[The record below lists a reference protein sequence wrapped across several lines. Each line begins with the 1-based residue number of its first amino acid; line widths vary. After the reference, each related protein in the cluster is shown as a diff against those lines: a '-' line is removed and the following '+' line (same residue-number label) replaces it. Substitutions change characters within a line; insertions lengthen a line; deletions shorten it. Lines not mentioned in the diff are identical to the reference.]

1 MISKKKLMAIAVAGL
16 FVSPVMAGIENHGN
30 QIYSG
35 DNSIDATDFHF
46 ETAVNANKGSVILYI
61 TTPHASENGGHVSL
75 TLNKAEGYKLRTIT
89 FRENAPW
96 NNANHVLS
104 LNLQKSG
111 LDLENGI
118 IFNNATQEI
127 TKKSTGEIIN
137 NSKDDLKT
145 TATVKLNQSSL
156 RGDIIN
162 LYQGYTEGS
171 TNKDK
176 TETYYYQSSLKTITK
191 VDLADSTWFGDLKDQ
206 NNIRHDA
213 TSLMKPLNK
222 DDVKS
227 EFIVNLE
234 QGSSWTGGVDVA
246 KKSTVEVTLDD
257 TSSWTVNKDSKV
269 NSIQFSGAAAA
280 FKAAAEKN
288 GVVLADGVTLTVAD
302 GINGNTNTNTST
314 INNLHTGAGSTLAV
328 EKANVT
334 LNNFAG
340 KGDIILNKDGKV
352 TVNAASD
359 KVNATFTTLD
369 GSQLTTSDKVDAN
382 VLIAGA
388 LVDEKGMDAVI
399 AEYNKNDSY
408 KGNGTVTF
416 SGGLIN
422 DTVTGK
428 NDAQGNFVVQNV
440 QKNAQL
446 VSIGESTAITM
457 MQWRADADD
466 MYQRMGDLRNNN
478 GSVGVW
484 ARTFG
489 GKAEAGHVDNKYYGV
504 QAGVDTQIAT
514 TGPKQFV
521 GGAVS
526 YTTGDA
532 TFANGTGDNY
542 MGTFTGYSTWL
553 FDNGSYVDVAAKVG
567 KLNNEFDLAVE
578 GKKLAGKYST
588 QAVALTVES
597 GHRFPV
603 TNLTYVEPQVAFTA
617 SHIFGEDYGAT
628 NGVTIEQDSINSYV
642 ARVGVQAGLN
652 CPDNMGSVFVRA
664 SYLYDFDGETSTV
677 AHKANAMDSNRFD
690 QDFGGGWYE
699 LGLGMNVNFT
709 KNLYGYADFEYVTG
723 GEIKTPYRWNAGVRY
738 AF

>member
-1 MISKKKLMAIAVAGL
+1 MISKKKLTAIVVAGL
-16 FVSPVMAGIENHGN
+16 FVTPVMADVDGIGAYEAGIQGTQGYIIADDSLFAQALEKSQTTDHKDVVKLFVRESNSDTQKDGTTTLNLSNNNGYKLKAIDFDSNSGQNNPNHRATLNMNGTSLDLSEGVIFRN
-30 QIYSG
+30 AADCIARNSDGSYDQSKVKNLTNTATLNLTNSTLKG
-35 DNSIDATDFHF
+35 DVINKYYTYN
-46 ETAVNANKGSVILYI
+46 ETPAFFPVSLKTS
-61 TTPHASENGGHVSL
+61 THVSL
-75 TLNKAEGYKLRTIT
+75 
-89 FRENAPW
+89 
-96 NNANHVLS
+96 
-104 LNLQKSG
+104 
-111 LDLENGI
+111 
-118 IFNNATQEI
+118 
-127 TKKSTGEIIN
+127 
-137 NSKDDLKT
+137 
-145 TATVKLNQSSL
+145 
-156 RGDIIN
+156 
-162 LYQGYTEGS
+162 
-171 TNKDK
+171 
-176 TETYYYQSSLKTITK
+176 ETSNW
-191 VDLADSTWFGDLKDQ
+191 VGDLKDVY
-206 NNIRHDA
+206 HFKHP
-213 TSLMKPLNK
+213 SLGQPVTP
-222 DDVKS
+222 DDVHS

-234 QGSSWTGGVDVA
+234 NGSSWTGGVDVA

-280 FKAAAEKN
+280 FKAAADKK

-302 GINGNTNTNTST
+302 GSKSST
-314 INNLHTGAGSTLAV
+314 IDALHTGAGSTLAV

-334 LNNFAG
+334 LKNFAG
-340 KGDIILNKDGKV
+340 KGDIVLNKDGKV

-369 GSQLTTSDKVDAN
+369 GSQLTTGDKVDAN
-382 VLIAGA
+382 VLVAGA

-399 AEYNKNDSY
+399 AEYNKNNNY
-408 KGNGTVTF
+408 TGNGTVTF

-504 QAGVDTQIAT
+504 QAGVDTQVAT

-628 NGVTIEQDSINSYV
+628 NGVMIEQDSINSYV

-677 AHKANAMDSNRFD
+677 ARKANAKDGNRFD

>member
-1 MISKKKLMAIAVAGL
+1 MISKKKLTAIVVAGL
-16 FVSPVMAGIENHGN
+16 FVTPVMAGKVINKNGIQGQDMGYLTADDNDFKTALEESLKSTNDKNSVRLSMWGKTSDDNDGSMQLNLTSQEGHKAV
-30 QIYSG
+30 YVLFG
-35 DNSIDATDFHF
+35 DNSTQ
-46 ETAVNANKGSVILYI
+46 VNAHHRSTLNMTGTSLEVSRGLLFRNASNSIERKSDGSYDESKLKELTNTSTANLTNSTLKGDVINQYSTFEPTKDLDKSGYYYQI
-61 TTPHASENGGHVSL
+61 SLKNNTHVSL
-75 TLNKAEGYKLRTIT
+75 TNSHWIGDFKDEI
-89 FRENAPW
+89 
-96 NNANHVLS
+96 
-104 LNLQKSG
+104 G
-111 LDLENGI
+111 L
-118 IFNNATQEI
+118 
-127 TKKSTGEIIN
+127 KST
-137 NSKDDLKT
+137 
-145 TATVKLNQSSL
+145 SL
-156 RGDIIN
+156 G
-162 LYQGYTEGS
+162 
-171 TNKDK
+171 
-176 TETYYYQSSLKTITK
+176 
-191 VDLADSTWFGDLKDQ
+191 
-206 NNIRHDA
+206 
-213 TSLMKPLNK
+213 KPVNK
-222 DDVKS
+222 DDVNGEYVVSLKD
-227 EFIVNLE
+227 
-234 QGSSWTGGVDVA
+234 GSSWTGGVDIA
-246 KKSTVEVTLDD
+246 KNSTIEVTLDG

-269 NSIQFSGAAAA
+269 NSIQFDTGAAA
-280 FKAAAEKN
+280 FKAAEKN

-302 GINGNTNTNTST
+302 GINGKTST
-314 INNLHTGAGSTLAV
+314 IDALQTGAGSTLAV

-334 LNNFAG
+334 LKNFAG
-340 KGDIILNKDGKV
+340 KGDIVLNKDGKV

-359 KVNATFTTLD
+359 KVNATFTSLE
-369 GSQLTTSDKVDAN
+369 GSKFTTADKVDAN
-382 VLIAGA
+382 VLVAGA

-399 AEYNKNDSY
+399 AEYNQNNNY
-408 KGNGTVTF
+408 TGNGTVTF

-428 NDAQGNFVVQNV
+428 NDAQGNFVIQNV

-504 QAGVDTQIAT
+504 QAGVDTQVAT

-588 QAVALTVES
+588 QAIALTVES

-677 AHKANAMDSNRFD
+677 ARKANAKDGNRFD

>member
-1 MISKKKLMAIAVAGL
+1 MISKKKLTAIVVAGL
-16 FVSPVMAGIENHGN
+16 FVTPVMAATPGKVWVNEISAAGSMSVTDIEFKE
-30 QIYSG
+30 
-35 DNSIDATDFHF
+35 A
-46 ETAVNANKGSVILYI
+46 ANNIAKDPKRRDTVFL
-61 TTPHASENGGHVSL
+61 HL
-75 TLNKAEGYKLRTIT
+75 
-89 FRENAPW
+89 
-96 NNANHVLS
+96 
-104 LNLQKSG
+104 
-111 LDLENGI
+111 
-118 IFNNATQEI
+118 
-127 TKKSTGEIIN
+127 KKES
-137 NSKDDLKT
+137 
-145 TATVKLNQSSL
+145 
-156 RGDIIN
+156 
-162 LYQGYTEGS
+162 GS
-171 TNKDK
+171 TNDAGLMEVTLKSKEGYRLKSVTFAESWAVDTPNRTNKLTLDGTSLDVTGEGLAPVPKEKLPGLYLHNAIKVVKKDNVGSTPVVPNLTTK
-176 TETYYYQSSLKTITK
+176 NDVFLKNGSTLKGDIVNHYLTMNEQWNTDYYAIAFTQATDIHLSEGSQWI
-191 VDLADSTWFGDLKDQ
+191 GDLKETYSLSTAMGNPVSQ
-206 NNIRHDA
+206 N
-213 TSLMKPLNK
+213 
-222 DDVKS
+222 DVKGNYS
-227 EFIVNLE
+227 VVLTDN
-234 QGSSWTGGVDVA
+234 STWTGGIAVGQNSKTDVA
-246 KKSTVEVTLDD
+246 VDG
-257 TSSWTVNKDSKV
+257 TSAWIANKDATVNQLRLAEGGRMTAT
-269 NSIQFSGAAAA
+269 NAA
-280 FKAAAEKN
+280 
-288 GVVLADGVTLTVAD
+288 VTIA
-302 GINGNTNTNTST
+302 
-314 INNLHTGAGSTLAV
+314 
-328 EKANVT
+328 
-334 LNNFAG
+334 NFAG
-340 KGDIILNKDGKV
+340 KGDIVLNKDGKV

-369 GSQLTTSDKVDAN
+369 GSQLTTGDKVDAN
-382 VLIAGA
+382 VLVAGA

-399 AEYNKNDSY
+399 AEYNQNNNYTGK
-408 KGNGTVTF
+408 GTVTF

-478 GSVGVW
+478 GAVGVW

-504 QAGVDTQIAT
+504 QAGVDTQVAT

-677 AHKANAMDSNRFD
+677 AHKANAKDGNRFD

>member
-1 MISKKKLMAIAVAGL
+1 MISKKKLTAIAVAGL
-16 FVSPVMAGIENHGN
+16 FVTPVMAAPGDI
-30 QIYSG
+30 IYSDIKGLQGNSGYIVADDALFQEALEASYDKKSDHPGTVKVAMWG
-35 DNSIDATDFHF
+35 DNKDPSHTNGLVDLRLK
-46 ETAVNANKGSVILYI
+46 NAD
-61 TTPHASENGGHVSL
+61 
-75 TLNKAEGYKLRTIT
+75 GYKLKKIDFSDNSRLVTT
-89 FRENAPW
+89 DHKAKLTLQNTSVELTDGLVFRAASKEYKKTE
-96 NNANHVLS
+96 ANSNPNIGKLTS
-104 LNLQKSG
+104 KN
-111 LDLENGI
+111 DAYLEN
-118 IFNNATQEI
+118 
-127 TKKSTGEIIN
+127 STLKGDVVNRYWSYNEEGEKVTHYYDI
-137 NSKDDLKT
+137 
-145 TATVKLNQSSL
+145 ALNQETNIHLS
-156 RGDIIN
+156 N
-162 LYQGYTEGS
+162 GS
-171 TNKDK
+171 QWT
-176 TETYYYQSSLKTITK
+176 
-191 VDLADSTWFGDLKDQ
+191 GDLKEAF
-206 NNIRHDA
+206 NLG
-213 TSLMKPLNK
+213 TSMGKPIDK
-222 DDVKS
+222 DDVKGDYA
-227 EFIVNLE
+227 VNLKDN
-234 QGSSWTGGVDVA
+234 STWTGGIDIKSNSKADVA
-246 KKSTVEVTLDD
+246 VDG
-257 TSSWTVNKDSKV
+257 TSAWIANKDATVNQLRLAEGGRMTAT
-269 NSIQFSGAAAA
+269 NAA
-280 FKAAAEKN
+280 
-288 GVVLADGVTLTVAD
+288 VTIA
-302 GINGNTNTNTST
+302 
-314 INNLHTGAGSTLAV
+314 
-328 EKANVT
+328 
-334 LNNFAG
+334 NFAG
-340 KGDIILNKDGKV
+340 KGDIVLNKDGKV
-352 TVNAASD
+352 TVDAASD
-359 KVNATFTTLD
+359 KVNATFTSLE
-369 GSQLTTSDKVDAN
+369 GSNFTANDKVDVN
-382 VLIAGA
+382 VTVAGA

-399 AEYNKNDSY
+399 AEYNQNNNY
-408 KGNGTVTF
+408 TGNGTVTF

-466 MYQRMGDLRNNN
+466 MAQRMGDLRNNN

-489 GKAEAGHVDNKYYGV
+489 GKAEAGHVNNKYYGV

-677 AHKANAMDSNRFD
+677 ARKANAKDGNRFD

>member
-1 MISKKKLMAIAVAGL
+1 MISKKTVIALVVGSV
-16 FVSPVMAGIENHGN
+16 FVTPVMAKVEVAKNE
-30 QIYSG
+30 IYSG
-35 DNSIDATDFHF
+35 DGLVVADDDKFAQALNTDVP
-46 ETAVNANKGSVILYI
+46 AKKGYVKLYTMGSSTNDSKI
-61 TTPHASENGGHVSL
+61 SL
-75 TLNKAEGYKLRTIT
+75 TLQKKEGYKLQTVAFHESST
-89 FRENAPW
+89 W
-96 NNANHVLS
+96 NTSNHVLS
-104 LNLQKSG
+104 LNLKQSS
-111 LDLENGI
+111 LDLDNGVV
-118 IFNNATQEI
+118 FRNAAFFI
-127 TKKSTGEIIN
+127 TRKPDGNMSGQAM
-137 NSKDDLKT
+137 DDLKT
-145 TATVKLNQSSL
+145 TATVSLEQSTL
-156 RGDIIN
+156 RGDVIN
-162 LYQGYTEGS
+162 QYNGYSETQGYYNQASLNNNTMVNL
-171 TNKDK
+171 T
-176 TETYYYQSSLKTITK
+176 SSH
-191 VDLADSTWFGDLKDQ
+191 WFGDVRDEV
-206 NNIRHDA
+206 RVTDSA
-213 TSLMKPLNK
+213 TSLGKPINK
-222 DDVKS
+222 NDVKS
-227 EFIVNLE
+227 DFIVTLE
-234 QGSSWTGGVDVA
+234 NGSSWTGGVDVA
-246 KKSTVEVTLDD
+246 KKSTVEVKLDG
-257 TSSWTVNKDSKV
+257 TSSWTVSKDSKV
-269 NSIQFSGAAAA
+269 NSIQFNGAATA
-280 FKAAAEKN
+280 FKATPEKN
-288 GVVLADGVTLTVAD
+288 GVAIADGVTLTVAD
-302 GINGNTNTNTST
+302 GSKSST
-314 INNLHTGAGSTLAV
+314 INALHTGAGSTLAV

-340 KGDIILNKDGKV
+340 KGDIVLNKDGKV
-352 TVNAASD
+352 EVKAASD
-359 KVNATFTTLD
+359 KVNATFTSLE
-369 GSQLTTSDKVDAN
+369 GSKFTTDNKVDAN
-382 VLIAGA
+382 VLVAGA

-399 AEYNKNDSY
+399 AEYNKNNNY
-408 KGNGTVTF
+408 TGNGTVTF

-504 QAGVDTQIAT
+504 QAGVDTQVAT

-677 AHKANAMDSNRFD
+677 ARKANAKDGNRFD

>member
-1 MISKKKLMAIAVAGL
+1 MISKKKLTAIVVAGL
-16 FVSPVMAGIENHGN
+16 FVTPVMAH
-30 QIYSG
+30 
-35 DNSIDATDFHF
+35 HF
-46 ETAVNANKGSVILYI
+46 ESDGDIGDGSGQLTANDDVLKEAMSQKDYKGIINVTIFGNRNDERNGVIDF
-61 TTPHASENGGHVSL
+61 TL
-75 TLNKAEGYKLRTIT
+75 TDSTGYKLT
-89 FRENAPW
+89 A
-96 NNANHVLS
+96 
-104 LNLQKSG
+104 LNFDGSSG
-111 LDLENGI
+111 LDTTHHKTNLTLQNTKLELAEGVFFSNASKFTKNDGNVDTSKLPKPEDVSA
-118 IFNNATQEI
+118 NNTF
-127 TKKSTGEIIN
+127 
-137 NSKDDLKT
+137 
-145 TATVKLNQSSL
+145 KL
-156 RGDIIN
+156 
-162 LYQGYTEGS
+162 EGS
-171 TNKDK
+171 TLTGNISH
-176 TETYYYQSSLKTITK
+176 YYTSFGEGTHYYVNSLSTQTAVELSKSNWTGDLRDYINEVTTNNSTPVTADTIASKFNVSLK
-191 VDLADSTWFGDLKDQ
+191 
-206 NNIRHDA
+206 N
-213 TSLMKPLNK
+213 
-222 DDVKS
+222 
-227 EFIVNLE
+227 
-234 QGSSWTGGVDVA
+234 GSSWTGGVDVA
-246 KKSTVEVTLDD
+246 KKSTVEVTLDG
-257 TSSWTVNKDSKV
+257 TSSWTVNKDATV
-269 NSIQFSGAAAA
+269 NQLRLAEGGRMTASNAA
-280 FKAAAEKN
+280 
-288 GVVLADGVTLTVAD
+288 VTIA
-302 GINGNTNTNTST
+302 
-314 INNLHTGAGSTLAV
+314 
-328 EKANVT
+328 
-334 LNNFAG
+334 NFAG
-340 KGDIILNKDGKV
+340 KGDIVLNKDGKV

-369 GSQLTTSDKVDAN
+369 GSQLTTGDKVDAN
-382 VLIAGA
+382 VLVAGA
-388 LVDEKGMDAVI
+388 LIDEKGMDAVI
-399 AEYNKNDSY
+399 AEYNKNNNY
-408 KGNGTVTF
+408 TGNGTVTF

-428 NDAQGNFVVQNV
+428 NDAKGNFVIQNV

-504 QAGVDTQIAT
+504 QAGVDTQVAT

-677 AHKANAMDSNRFD
+677 ARNAKETNRFD

>member
-1 MISKKKLMAIAVAGL
+1 MISKKKLTAIVVAGL
-16 FVSPVMAGIENHGN
+16 FVTPVMAAKEIDRNGIQGQDTGYLVANDADFKQALIKSLESEKDKNSVRLSMWGN
-30 QIYSG
+30 SSETNDGSMQLNLTSQEGHKAVYVLFG
-35 DNSIDATDFHF
+35 DNSTQ
-46 ETAVNANKGSVILYI
+46 VNAHHRSTLNMTGTSLEVSGGLRFRNASNSITRNPDGSYDESKLKELTNTSTANLTNSTLKGDVINQYKTFEPTKDLDKSGYYYQI
-61 TTPHASENGGHVSL
+61 SLKNNTHVSL
-75 TLNKAEGYKLRTIT
+75 TNSHWIGDFKDDI
-89 FRENAPW
+89 
-96 NNANHVLS
+96 
-104 LNLQKSG
+104 G
-111 LDLENGI
+111 L
-118 IFNNATQEI
+118 
-127 TKKSTGEIIN
+127 KST
-137 NSKDDLKT
+137 
-145 TATVKLNQSSL
+145 SL
-156 RGDIIN
+156 G
-162 LYQGYTEGS
+162 
-171 TNKDK
+171 
-176 TETYYYQSSLKTITK
+176 
-191 VDLADSTWFGDLKDQ
+191 
-206 NNIRHDA
+206 
-213 TSLMKPLNK
+213 KPVNK
-222 DDVKS
+222 DDVNGEYVVSLKK
-227 EFIVNLE
+227 
-234 QGSSWTGGVDVA
+234 GSSWTGGVDIA
-246 KKSTVEVTLDD
+246 KNSTIEVTLDE
-257 TSSWTVNKDSKV
+257 TSSWTVNKDATV
-269 NSIQFSGAAAA
+269 NQLRLAEGGRMTATNAA
-280 FKAAAEKN
+280 
-288 GVVLADGVTLTVAD
+288 VTIA
-302 GINGNTNTNTST
+302 
-314 INNLHTGAGSTLAV
+314 
-328 EKANVT
+328 
-334 LNNFAG
+334 NFAG
-340 KGDIILNKDGKV
+340 KGDIVLNKDGKV
-352 TVNAASD
+352 EVKAASD
-359 KVNATFTTLD
+359 KVNATFTSLE
-369 GSQLTTSDKVDAN
+369 GSKFTTTDKVDAN
-382 VLIAGA
+382 VTIAGA

-399 AEYNKNDSY
+399 AEYNKNNNY
-408 KGNGTVTF
+408 TGNGTVTF

-466 MYQRMGDLRNNN
+466 MAQRMGDLRNNN

-504 QAGVDTQIAT
+504 QAGVDTQVAT

-628 NGVTIEQDSINSYV
+628 NGVSIEQDSINSYV

-677 AHKANAMDSNRFD
+677 AHKANAKDGNRFD

>member
-1 MISKKKLMAIAVAGL
+1 MISKKKLTAIVVAGL
-16 FVSPVMAGIENHGN
+16 FVSPVMAADENAPKKQPDQTQVKSRSIIGTGGYAEGN
-30 QIYSG
+30 NYLFELAIANAEKENVRKRIFVEAQGQASDADSAKFGQQNLTLKGGSYNIYML
-35 DNSIDATDFHF
+35 DFSNGTGLH
-46 ETAVNANKGSVILYI
+46 TANHQSN
-61 TTPHASENGGHVSL
+61 L
-75 TLNKAEGYKLRTIT
+75 TLNQT
-89 FRENAPW
+89 
-96 NNANHVLS
+96 
-104 LNLQKSG
+104 
-111 LDLENGI
+111 DLTASNGI
-118 IFNNATQEI
+118 VFRNAGFQ
-127 TKKSTGEIIN
+127 SS
-137 NSKDDLKT
+137 SKDDAKFKADELTSNNTLTLANKSVLTGNVVNRYSSPFKVEGAYFTNGLTINT
-145 TATVKLNQSSL
+145 TIALDGQS
-156 RGDIIN
+156 
-162 LYQGYTEGS
+162 QWT
-171 TNKDK
+171 
-176 TETYYYQSSLKTITK
+176 
-191 VDLADSTWFGDLKDQ
+191 GDLVDIVIKEED
-206 NNIRHDA
+206 RVDA
-213 TSLMKPLNK
+213 TPVSPDRIKGNYT
-222 DDVKS
+222 VQINGNS
-227 EFIVNLE
+227 T
-234 QGSSWTGGVDVA
+234 WTGGIAIESNSKADVA
-246 KKSTVEVTLDD
+246 VDGTSAWIANKDATVNQLRLAEGGRMTAKNSTVSVEKFAGNGNIVLD
-257 TSSWTVNKDSKV
+257 T
-269 NSIQFSGAAAA
+269 
-280 FKAAAEKN
+280 N
-288 GVVLADGVTLTVAD
+288 GVV
-302 GINGNTNTNTST
+302 S
-314 INNLHTGAGSTLAV
+314 
-328 EKANVT
+328 
-334 LNNFAG
+334 
-340 KGDIILNKDGKV
+340 
-352 TVNAASD
+352 VNAAD
-359 KVNATFTTLD
+359 NKVNATFTSLE
-369 GSQLTTSDKVDAN
+369 GSKFTTGDKVDAN
-382 VLIAGA
+382 VLVAGA

-478 GSVGVW
+478 GAVGVW

-504 QAGVDTQIAT
+504 QAGVDTQVAT

-588 QAVALTVES
+588 QAIALTVES

-677 AHKANAMDSNRFD
+677 AHKANAMDGNRFD

>member
-1 MISKKKLMAIAVAGL
+1 MISKKKLTAIVVAGL
-16 FVSPVMAGIENHGN
+16 FVTPVMAAKKIDLNGIQGQDTGYLVADDTDFKKALEESLKSKNDKNSVRLSMWGKSSETNDGSMQLNLTSKEGHKAV
-30 QIYSG
+30 YVLFG
-35 DNSIDATDFHF
+35 DNSTQ
-46 ETAVNANKGSVILYI
+46 VNAHHRSTLNMTGTSLEVSGGLRFRNASNSITRNPDGSYDKSKLKELTNTSTANLTNSTLKGDVINQYKTFEPTKDLDKSGYYYQI
-61 TTPHASENGGHVSL
+61 SLKNNTHVSL
-75 TLNKAEGYKLRTIT
+75 TNSHWIGDFKDDI
-89 FRENAPW
+89 
-96 NNANHVLS
+96 
-104 LNLQKSG
+104 G
-111 LDLENGI
+111 L
-118 IFNNATQEI
+118 
-127 TKKSTGEIIN
+127 KST
-137 NSKDDLKT
+137 
-145 TATVKLNQSSL
+145 SL
-156 RGDIIN
+156 G
-162 LYQGYTEGS
+162 
-171 TNKDK
+171 
-176 TETYYYQSSLKTITK
+176 
-191 VDLADSTWFGDLKDQ
+191 
-206 NNIRHDA
+206 
-213 TSLMKPLNK
+213 KPVNK
-222 DDVKS
+222 DDVNGEYVVSLKK
-227 EFIVNLE
+227 
-234 QGSSWTGGVDVA
+234 GSSWTGGVDIA
-246 KKSTVEVTLDD
+246 KNSTIEVTLDE
-257 TSSWTVNKDSKV
+257 TSSWTVNKDATV
-269 NSIQFSGAAAA
+269 NQLRLAEGGRMTATNAA
-280 FKAAAEKN
+280 
-288 GVVLADGVTLTVAD
+288 VTIA
-302 GINGNTNTNTST
+302 
-314 INNLHTGAGSTLAV
+314 
-328 EKANVT
+328 
-334 LNNFAG
+334 NFAG
-340 KGDIILNKDGKV
+340 KGDIVLNKDGKV
-352 TVNAASD
+352 EVKAASD
-359 KVNATFTTLD
+359 KVNATFTSLE
-369 GSQLTTSDKVDAN
+369 GSKFTTADKVDAN
-382 VLIAGA
+382 VTIAGA

-399 AEYNKNDSY
+399 AEYNTNNNYTGK
-408 KGNGTVTF
+408 GTVTF

-504 QAGVDTQIAT
+504 QAGVDTQVAT

-642 ARVGVQAGLN
+642 ARVGVQAGLI

-677 AHKANAMDSNRFD
+677 ARKANAKDGNRFD

>member
-1 MISKKKLMAIAVAGL
+1 MISKKKLTAIVVAGL
-16 FVSPVMAGIENHGN
+16 FVTPVMAH
-30 QIYSG
+30 
-35 DNSIDATDFHF
+35 HF
-46 ETAVNANKGSVILYI
+46 ESDGDIGDGSGQLTANDAVLKEAMSKKDYKGIINVTIFGKRDDARNGVIDF
-61 TTPHASENGGHVSL
+61 TL
-75 TLNKAEGYKLRTIT
+75 TDSTGYKLT
-89 FRENAPW
+89 A
-96 NNANHVLS
+96 
-104 LNLQKSG
+104 LNFDGSSG
-111 LDLENGI
+111 LDTTHHKTNLTLQNTKLELAEGVFFSNASKFTKNDGKVDTSKLPKPEDVSA
-118 IFNNATQEI
+118 NNTF
-127 TKKSTGEIIN
+127 
-137 NSKDDLKT
+137 
-145 TATVKLNQSSL
+145 KL
-156 RGDIIN
+156 
-162 LYQGYTEGS
+162 EGS
-171 TNKDK
+171 TLTGNISH
-176 TETYYYQSSLKTITK
+176 YYTSFGEGTHYYVNSL
-191 VDLADSTWFGDLKDQ
+191 STQTAVELSKSNWTGDLRDYINEVTTNNSTPVTADTIASKFNVTLKD
-206 NNIRHDA
+206 
-213 TSLMKPLNK
+213 
-222 DDVKS
+222 
-227 EFIVNLE
+227 
-234 QGSSWTGGVDVA
+234 GSSWTGGVDIA
-246 KKSTVEVTLDD
+246 KNSTIEVTLDE

-269 NSIQFSGAAAA
+269 NSIQFNGATAA

-302 GINGNTNTNTST
+302 GINGNTNTNT

-340 KGDIILNKDGKV
+340 KGDIVLNKDGKV
-352 TVNAASD
+352 EVKAASD
-359 KVNATFTTLD
+359 KVNATFTSLE
-369 GSQLTTSDKVDAN
+369 GSKFTTTDKVDAN
-382 VLIAGA
+382 VTIAGA

-399 AEYNKNDSY
+399 AEYNKNNNY
-408 KGNGTVTF
+408 TGNGTVTF

-466 MYQRMGDLRNNN
+466 MAQRMGDLRNNN

-504 QAGVDTQIAT
+504 QAGVDTQVAT

-578 GKKLAGKYST
+578 GQKLAGKYST

-597 GHRFPV
+597 GHRFPI

-677 AHKANAMDSNRFD
+677 AHKANAMDGNRFD

>member
-1 MISKKKLMAIAVAGL
+1 MISKKKLTAIVVAGL
-16 FVSPVMAGIENHGN
+16 FVTPVMAH
-30 QIYSG
+30 
-35 DNSIDATDFHF
+35 HF
-46 ETAVNANKGSVILYI
+46 ESDGDIGDGSGQLTANDAVLKEAMSKKDYKGIINVTIFGKRDDARNGVIDF
-61 TTPHASENGGHVSL
+61 TL
-75 TLNKAEGYKLRTIT
+75 TDSTGYKLT
-89 FRENAPW
+89 A
-96 NNANHVLS
+96 
-104 LNLQKSG
+104 LNFDGSSG
-111 LDLENGI
+111 LDTTHHKTNLTLQNTKLELAEGVFFSNASKFTKNDGNVDTSKLPKPEDVSA
-118 IFNNATQEI
+118 NNTF
-127 TKKSTGEIIN
+127 
-137 NSKDDLKT
+137 
-145 TATVKLNQSSL
+145 KL
-156 RGDIIN
+156 
-162 LYQGYTEGS
+162 EGS
-171 TNKDK
+171 TLTGNISH
-176 TETYYYQSSLKTITK
+176 YYTSFGEGTHYYVNSLSTQTAVELSKSNWTGDLRDYINEVTTNNSTPVTADTIASKFNVSLK
-191 VDLADSTWFGDLKDQ
+191 
-206 NNIRHDA
+206 N
-213 TSLMKPLNK
+213 
-222 DDVKS
+222 
-227 EFIVNLE
+227 
-234 QGSSWTGGVDVA
+234 GSSWTGGVDVA
-246 KKSTVEVTLDD
+246 KKSTVEVTLDG
-257 TSSWTVNKDSKV
+257 TSSWTVNKDATV
-269 NSIQFSGAAAA
+269 NQLRLAEGGRMTATNAA
-280 FKAAAEKN
+280 
-288 GVVLADGVTLTVAD
+288 VTIA
-302 GINGNTNTNTST
+302 
-314 INNLHTGAGSTLAV
+314 
-328 EKANVT
+328 
-334 LNNFAG
+334 NFAG
-340 KGDIILNKDGKV
+340 KGDIVLNKDGKV

-369 GSQLTTSDKVDAN
+369 GSQLTTGDKVDAN
-382 VLIAGA
+382 VLVAGA
-388 LVDEKGMDAVI
+388 LIDEKGMDAVI
-399 AEYNKNDSY
+399 AEYNQNNNY
-408 KGNGTVTF
+408 TGNGTVTF

-504 QAGVDTQIAT
+504 QAGVDTQVAT

>member
-1 MISKKKLMAIAVAGL
+1 MISKKKLTAIVVAGL
-16 FVSPVMAGIENHGN
+16 FVTPVMAATVVSGSL
-30 QIYSG
+30 IYSG
-35 DNSIDATDFHF
+35 DDSVVADDEKFAEAVKNSQADYVKLFI
-46 ETAVNANKGSVILYI
+46 VNSHN
-61 TTPHASENGGHVSL
+61 SENNGNVSL
-75 TLNKAEGYKLRTIT
+75 TLNKAEGYKLNTVA
-89 FRENAPW
+89 FHENAPW
-96 NNANHVLS
+96 NNANHKLS
-104 LNLQKSG
+104 LSLEKSG

-118 IFNNATQEI
+118 IFRNAAQQI
-127 TKKSTGEIIN
+127 TKKSNGDVVN
-137 NSKDDLKT
+137 APKDNLQT
-145 TATVKLNQSSL
+145 TATVTLNQSTL

-162 LYQGYTEGS
+162 QYNGYNEGT
-171 TNKDK
+171 TNEDK
-176 TETYYYQSSLKTITK
+176 TETYYYQASLKTTTK
-191 VDLADSTWFGDLKDQ
+191 VDLTTSTWVGDLRDENRITEKS
-206 NNIRHDA
+206 
-213 TSLMKPLNK
+213 TSLTKPLNK

-227 EFIVNLE
+227 DFIVNLE
-234 QGSSWTGGVDVA
+234 NGSSWTGGVDVA
-246 KKSTVEVTLDD
+246 KKSTVEVKLDG

-269 NSIQFSGAAAA
+269 NSIQFNGAAAA
-280 FKAAAEKN
+280 FKATPEKN
-288 GVVLADGVTLTVAD
+288 GVAIADGVTLTVAD
-302 GINGNTNTNTST
+302 GINGNTNTST
-314 INNLHTGAGSTLAV
+314 INALHTGAGSTLAV

-334 LNNFAG
+334 LYNFAG
-340 KGDIILNKDGKV
+340 KGDIVLNKDGKV

-369 GSQLTTSDKVDAN
+369 GSQLTTGDKVDAN
-382 VLIAGA
+382 VLVAGA

-399 AEYNKNDSY
+399 AEYNKNNNY
-408 KGNGTVTF
+408 TGNGTVTF

-504 QAGVDTQIAT
+504 QAGVDTQVAT

-677 AHKANAMDSNRFD
+677 ARNAKETNRFD